1 MRKRKP
7 EQNTPFDTIGPLQ
20 GELVSPETLLPDSP
34 IALGG
39 IHKPSPPTA
48 DVYEGEGERL
58 RRESHQASTDID
70 ADAGIQPFLEE
81 ES

>member
-7 EQNTPFDTIGPLQ
+7 GQNTPFDTIGPLQ
-20 GELVSPETLLPDSP
+20 GELVSPETLLRDSP

-39 IHKPSPPTA
+39 IHKLPETA
-48 DVYEGEGERL
+48 DVHEDEGERL

-70 ADAGIQPFLEE
+70 EEAAIQRFLEE